1 MSEDIDLQRRA
12 SEAATAFGSLIR
24 AQRHRLGMSQS
35 KMSLITGVGRRL
47 IIELE
52 AGKSTCQLGKS
63 LAVASA
69 LGLDL
74 ASALNRQAQTPS
86 SDLDIPPEI
95 PDEEDDV
102 DVPSPGLF

>member
-1 MSEDIDLQRRA
+1 MSDDTDLHRRA
-12 SEAATAFGSLIR
+12 SEAAAAFGHLIR

-35 KMSLITGVGRRL
+35 KMSLITGVGRRF

-74 ASALNRQAQTPS
+74 ASARS
-86 SDLDIPPEI
+86 
-95 PDEEDDV
+95 EERRV
-102 DVPSPGLF
+102 GKECVSTCRSRWSP

>member
-1 MSEDIDLQRRA
+1 MRISDWSSDVCSSDL
-12 SEAATAFGSLIR
+12 
-24 AQRHRLGMSQS
+24 HRLGMSQS
-35 KMSLITGVGRRL
+35 KMSLITGVGRRF

-74 ASALNRQAQTPS
+74 ASALNRQAQTTS
-86 SDLDIPPEI
+86 SDLDMPPEL
-95 PDEEDDV
+95 PDEEDDM
-102 DVPSPGLF
+102 DVPSPDLL